1 MTMWD
6 DVKKNLMEWY
16 SVTTDKTVEVA
27 RVTSLR
33 YDKFGISRDIE
44 RQFSELGNLVYT
56 ALKEG
61 RQDVL
66 ADPRVGALVE
76 KLDGLEQE
84 LKAKE
89 EEIEKIR
96 RQHREKPH
104 REKAATVDDVPVVTP
119 GQADETPDPEAQVQ
133 APADVA
139 AENPPAPPSEGVAET
154 ENKDRIDL

>member
-6 DVKKNLMEWY
+6 DVKKNLLEWY
-16 SVTTDKTVEVA
+16 SVTSDKTVEVA

-66 ADPRVGALVE
+66 SDPGVAALME

-89 EEIEKIR
+89 EEIERIR
-96 RQHREKPH
+96 RQHREKQH

-119 GQADETPDPEAQVQ
+119 GQADKTPDPEAQVQ
-133 APADVA
+133 APV
-139 AENPPAPPSEGVAET
+139 EPTVEGSPTPSSQGVAGT

>member
-1 MTMWD
+1 MTMWE

-16 SVTTDKTVEVA
+16 SVTSDKTVEVA
-27 RVTSLR
+27 KVTSLR

-61 RQDVL
+61 RGDVL
-66 ADPRVGALVE
+66 DDPRVAALVS

-89 EEIEKIR
+89 EQIEKIR
-96 RQHREKPH
+96 GEHRARQHKEP
-104 REKAATVDDVPVVTP
+104 AATVDQAVVAQPAT
-119 GQADETPDPEAQVQ
+119 AAPDPQDRVQ
-133 APADVA
+133 EPAAGVGNQDPA
-139 AENPPAPPSEGVAET
+139 AASEPRNA
-154 ENKDRIDL
+154 DQMDL